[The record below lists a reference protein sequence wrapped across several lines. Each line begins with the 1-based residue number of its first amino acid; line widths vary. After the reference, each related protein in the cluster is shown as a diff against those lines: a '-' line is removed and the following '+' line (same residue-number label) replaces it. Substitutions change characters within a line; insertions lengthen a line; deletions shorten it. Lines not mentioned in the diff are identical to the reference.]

1 VQTDP
6 DTHINNNNKK
16 MLPWRPTQ
24 LPIVKPKLISEQA
37 LGFKSEVYFF
47 HREII
52 NVSFLPLDSLKFLDS
67 TFIFFKKYFHV
78 FILYLSSRRVCYEI
92 LHKQLKTHNKNSN

>member
-1 VQTDP
+1 
-6 DTHINNNNKK
+6 
-16 MLPWRPTQ
+16 MLPRRPTP

-52 NVSFLPLDSLKFLDS
+52 NVPFLPFDSLKANIFMFLFYISQVDVL
-67 TFIFFKKYFHV
+67 I
-78 FILYLSSRRVCYEI
+78 CYEI
-92 LHKQLKTHNKNSN
+92 LHKQLETHNKNSKAD